1 MADMASEL
9 EAAAVRLRR
18 AGQDDLARELTAAMR
33 HAVAPVPGQIR
44 DGLRAHLPDRYAADL
59 AADVDIKTAT
69 RSGSATT
76 DAAVSVYARAS
87 GKSRKLKRLDEGR
100 LTHPLFGDREHWYT
114 QEGTPGTGPGVHP
127 GWFTGP
133 CQDAEPKVRD
143 ALEKALRDVAAKAG
157 G

>member
-18 AGQDDLARELTAAMR
+18 AGREDLARELTAAMR

-44 DGLRAHLPDRYAADL
+44 DGLRPHLPDPYAAAL
-59 AADVDIKTAT
+59 AADTDIRTVTRNSGGDAT
-69 RSGSATT
+69 
-76 DAAVSVYARAS
+76 VSVYAKSR
-87 GKSRKLKRLDEGR
+87 GKSRRLRRLDAGQ
-100 LTHPLFGDREHWYT
+100 LSHPLWGDRERWYD
-114 QEGTPGTGPGVHP
+114 QAVHP

-133 CQDAEPKVRD
+133 CQDAEPRVRD

>member
-44 DGLRAHLPDRYAADL
+44 DGLSSHMPDRYADELNAGL
-59 AADVDIKTAT
+59 DIKTIT

-76 DAAVSVYARAS
+76 DAVVTVYAQPVGPA
-87 GKSRKLKRLDEGR
+87 RKLKRLDRGFI
-100 LTHPLFGDREHWYT
+100 THPLFGDREHWYT
-114 QEGTPGTGPGVHP
+114 QEGTPGTGPGMHP
-127 GWFTGP
+127 GFFTGT
-133 CQDAEPKVRD
+133 CQDAEPRVRD